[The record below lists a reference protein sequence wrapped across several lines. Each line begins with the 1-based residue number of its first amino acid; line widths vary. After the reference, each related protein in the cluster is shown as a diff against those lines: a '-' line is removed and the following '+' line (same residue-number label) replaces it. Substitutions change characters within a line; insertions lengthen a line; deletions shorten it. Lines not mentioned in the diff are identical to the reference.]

1 MQINILLYTDN
12 LLTYTA
18 ANGGVVENYCITL
31 LQLLR
36 GSDFHF
42 FNAYNR
48 NSYQTDNEQKNNFYF
63 NPTERFH
70 VRKESTVEELALFIS
85 KYRIKII
92 HIHQCGEDSLNLFR
106 KAANRSDC
114 IIITTCH
121 SKPYSLLLNYTFSYC
136 LRKMSQVSLKGKILL
151 LKRLLM
157 LNSNRKLAVGKIQS
171 MYHAIF
177 SSSDR
182 VIISSECFVP
192 EMERIL
198 QREISGNEYQVISPC
213 VPYKRYFP
221 EEFVKRI
228 KLNEI
233 AVIGIF
239 DETRLNLKRIIDIWT
254 RIQATPKYI
263 GWVLRI
269 IGKGVSYSEY
279 KKKILTSKNI
289 IFENFSQ
296 LESCYNT
303 ASIYISAAELV
314 DTIDPFLL
322 GAMQS
327 GLVPVVYNT
336 SEQYSEIID
345 NECNGFILPVNSDEE
360 NFEEKLCCL
369 MDDEELRNKM
379 AKHAIAGSKKYSQ
392 QKFKDSYAKLYS
404 QI

>member
-198 QREISGNEYQVISPC
+198 QRVSG
-213 VPYKRYFP
+213 
-221 EEFVKRI
+221 
-228 KLNEI
+228 
-233 AVIGIF
+233 
-239 DETRLNLKRIIDIWT
+239 DI
-254 RIQATPKYI
+254 PMCS
-263 GWVLRI
+263 L
-269 IGKGVSYSEY
+269 
-279 KKKILTSKNI
+279 
-289 IFENFSQ
+289 
-296 LESCYNT
+296 
-303 ASIYISAAELV
+303 
-314 DTIDPFLL
+314 
-322 GAMQS
+322 
-327 GLVPVVYNT
+327 
-336 SEQYSEIID
+336 
-345 NECNGFILPVNSDEE
+345 
-360 NFEEKLCCL
+360 
-369 MDDEELRNKM
+369 
-379 AKHAIAGSKKYSQ
+379 
-392 QKFKDSYAKLYS
+392 
-404 QI
+404 

>member
-1 MQINILLYTDN
+1 MFLKWK
-12 LLTYTA
+12 
-18 ANGGVVENYCITL
+18 G
-31 LQLLR
+31 
-36 GSDFHF
+36 
-42 FNAYNR
+42 
-48 NSYQTDNEQKNNFYF
+48 FY
-63 NPTERFH
+63 
-70 VRKESTVEELALFIS
+70 
-85 KYRIKII
+85 
-92 HIHQCGEDSLNLFR
+92 
-106 KAANRSDC
+106 
-114 IIITTCH
+114 
-121 SKPYSLLLNYTFSYC
+121 
-136 LRKMSQVSLKGKILL
+136 
-151 LKRLLM
+151 
-157 LNSNRKLAVGKIQS
+157 
-171 MYHAIF
+171 
-177 SSSDR
+177 
-182 VIISSECFVP
+182 
-192 EMERIL
+192 
-198 QREISGNEYQVISPC
+198 RE
-213 VPYKRYFP
+213 
-221 EEFVKRI
+221 
-228 KLNEI
+228 LNEI

-322 GAMQS
+322 GAMQN

-345 NECNGFILPVNSDEE
+345 NECNGFILPVNSNEE

>member
-1 MQINILLYTDN
+1 
-12 LLTYTA
+12 
-18 ANGGVVENYCITL
+18 
-31 LQLLR
+31 
-36 GSDFHF
+36 
-42 FNAYNR
+42 
-48 NSYQTDNEQKNNFYF
+48 
-63 NPTERFH
+63 
-70 VRKESTVEELALFIS
+70 
-85 KYRIKII
+85 
-92 HIHQCGEDSLNLFR
+92 
-106 KAANRSDC
+106 
-114 IIITTCH
+114 
-121 SKPYSLLLNYTFSYC
+121 
-136 LRKMSQVSLKGKILL
+136 
-151 LKRLLM
+151 
-157 LNSNRKLAVGKIQS
+157 

-322 GAMQS
+322 GAMQN

-345 NECNGFILPVNSDEE
+345 NECNGFILPVNSNEE

>member
-1 MQINILLYTDN
+1 MQTNILLYTDN

-18 ANGGVVENYCITL
+18 ANGGLVENYCITL

-48 NSYQTDNEQKNNFYF
+48 NSYQTDNEHKNNFYF
-63 NPTERFH
+63 NPTECFH
-70 VRKESTVEELALFIS
+70 VRKDSTVEELALFIS

-92 HIHQCGEDSLNLFR
+92 HIHQCGADSLNLFR

-114 IIITTCH
+114 VIITTCH

-136 LRKMSQVSLKGKILL
+136 LRKMRQVSLK
-151 LKRLLM
+151 
-157 LNSNRKLAVGKIQS
+157 GKIQS

-322 GAMQS
+322 GAMQN

-345 NECNGFILPVNSDEE
+345 NECNGFILPVNSNEE

>member
-1 MQINILLYTDN
+1 MRQNILPHIYHHKN
-12 LLTYTA
+12 L
-18 ANGGVVENYCITL
+18 
-31 LQLLR
+31 
-36 GSDFHF
+36 FHKK
-42 FNAYNR
+42 NKYH
-48 NSYQTDNEQKNNFYF
+48 QQKNNFYF

-136 LRKMSQVSLKGKILL
+136 LRKMRQVSLKGKILL

-157 LNSNRKLAVGKIQS
+157 LNSNRKSAADKIQS

-322 GAMQS
+322 GAMQN

-345 NECNGFILPVNSDEE
+345 NECNGFILPVNSNEE

>member
-1 MQINILLYTDN
+1 MQTNILLYTDN

-18 ANGGVVENYCITL
+18 ANGGLVENYCITL

-48 NSYQTDNEQKNNFYF
+48 NSYQTDNEHKNNFYF
-63 NPTERFH
+63 NPTECFH
-70 VRKESTVEELALFIS
+70 VRKDSTVEELALFIS

-92 HIHQCGEDSLNLFR
+92 HIHQCGADSLNLFR

-114 IIITTCH
+114 VIITTCH

-136 LRKMSQVSLKGKILL
+136 LRKMRQVSL
-151 LKRLLM
+151 
-157 LNSNRKLAVGKIQS
+157 NKIQS

-322 GAMQS
+322 GAMQN

-345 NECNGFILPVNSDEE
+345 NECNGFILPVNSNEE

>member
-1 MQINILLYTDN
+1 MQTNILLYTDN

-18 ANGGVVENYCITL
+18 ANGGLVENYCITL

-48 NSYQTDNEQKNNFYF
+48 NSYQTDNEHKNNFYF
-63 NPTERFH
+63 NPTECFH
-70 VRKESTVEELALFIS
+70 VRKDSTVEELALFIS

-92 HIHQCGEDSLNLFR
+92 HIHQCGADSLNLFR
-106 KAANRSDC
+106 KAANRSNC

-136 LRKMSQVSLKGKILL
+136 LRKMRQVSLKGKILL

-157 LNSNRKLAVGKIQS
+157 LNSNRKSAADKIQS

-198 QREISGNEYQVISPC
+198 QS
-213 VPYKRYFP
+213 
-221 EEFVKRI
+221 
-228 KLNEI
+228 
-233 AVIGIF
+233 
-239 DETRLNLKRIIDIWT
+239 LKRIIDIWT

-322 GAMQS
+322 GAMQN

-345 NECNGFILPVNSDEE
+345 NECNGFILPVNSNEE